1 MSQKVRDENPK
12 RQVGGSNVWT
22 TRPESV
28 QEQKNPAR
36 ILIRKNNW
44 KTWNVIGRLET
55 MNAPTTTLTTTTMST
70 SLKTLTTTTTD
81 VEGADIDDGGDA
93 NSDSDDGRKKCFCF
107 LNRSGFKAAIPSGA
121 VLDR

>member
-22 TRPESV
+22 MRPESV
-28 QEQKNPAR
+28 QELKNPAR

-55 MNAPTTTLTTTTMST
+55 MNAPTTTMST

-121 VLDR
+121 ILDR